1 MRHCCVLGKGRS
13 SVRARSRTCAI
24 QSTYTP
30 SSPSL
35 RGQIEGYIYIKDKEP
50 KENKEAS
57 ALTSERYNAKQH
69 CNINNYTSIQSHYII
84 SSASQCFLYNFAAGS
99 NKCFISEF
107 GYSTFS
113 DESGRCRSHAHFSI
127 NSGANSPS
135 SICVMYFPSTGKNLY
150 PWNEPQVAMYSPL
163 EAE

>member
-1 MRHCCVLGKGRS
+1 ML
-13 SVRARSRTCAI
+13 RARSCTCAI

-30 SSPSL
+30 SYPSL
-35 RGQIEGYIYIKDKEP
+35 REQLEGYIYIKDQEP
-50 KENKEAS
+50 KENKETL
-57 ALTSERYNAKQH
+57 ALTSGKYNAKQH
-69 CNINNYTSIQSHYII
+69 YNINNDLERQFKSHYII
-84 SSASQCFLYNFAAGS
+84 SSASKCFHYNFAAGS

-135 SICVMYFPSTGKNLY
+135 SICVIYFPSTGKNLY
-150 PWNEPQVAMYSPL
+150 PWNEPQVAMYNPL